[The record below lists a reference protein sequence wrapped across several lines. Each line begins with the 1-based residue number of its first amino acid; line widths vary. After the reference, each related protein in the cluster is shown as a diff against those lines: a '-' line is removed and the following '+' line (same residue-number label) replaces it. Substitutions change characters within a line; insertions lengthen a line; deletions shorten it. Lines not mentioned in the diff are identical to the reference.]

1 MQLRR
6 FAVIGHPIG
15 HTMSPFIHDR
25 LFSLTGH
32 KPEYSVLDVPSL
44 TQALPALR
52 TLDGFNITIPH
63 KSDIIPL
70 LDGIDEKAKLFG
82 SVNTVRVEDGKMTGY
97 TTDGVGCKKAL
108 ARYGLD
114 FNGKLLL
121 LGRGGAARA
130 IAFEA
135 VLTADAP
142 HLDIVCR
149 ESSLEKAQVL
159 SDELA
164 ELCRTRSKTGVFR
177 VLSYDELAKETGH
190 YDLVLNTTSLGM
202 YPKTGVSA
210 VGEDVLSRCKA
221 AFDAVY
227 NPGKTK
233 FLKLA
238 ASCGLKTVGGM
249 GMLVCQAVAA
259 HELWYGASFKDSDI
273 EQDIRSLLDKW
284 QKTLQNIRKN
294 PAPAQLMSEMNRA
307 KLQFVTCGMA
317 DRYEA
322 IQMTILN
329 RNDGQVDAL
338 RLRFADLWGKGQTDN
353 PYIRRSGPYAW
364 TDNGQTDWYAY
375 RPTAADYET
384 LTNAVSSYLEVFQEQ
399 TAAQQWQQTM

>member
-44 TQALPALR
+44 TQALPVLR

-70 LDGIDEKAKLFG
+70 LDDIDEKAKLFG

-114 FNGKLLL
+114 FNGELLL

-227 NPGKTK
+227 NPGETK

-273 EQDIRSLLDKW
+273 EQLICDAEAETARLF
-284 QKTLQNIRKN
+284 
-294 PAPAQLMSEMNRA
+294 RA
-307 KLQFVTCGMA
+307 
-317 DRYEA
+317 
-322 IQMTILN
+322 
-329 RNDGQVDAL
+329 
-338 RLRFADLWGKGQTDN
+338 
-353 PYIRRSGPYAW
+353 
-364 TDNGQTDWYAY
+364 
-375 RPTAADYET
+375 
-384 LTNAVSSYLEVFQEQ
+384 
-399 TAAQQWQQTM
+399 

>member
-114 FNGKLLL
+114 FNGELLL
-121 LGRGGAARA
+121 LGRGGAEGVARRQKHRFTRVFV
-130 IAFEA
+130 IVRQFCH
-135 VLTADAP
+135 AP

-177 VLSYDELAKETGH
+177 VLSYDELAKETEH

-273 EQDIRSLLDKW
+273 EQLICDAEAETARLF
-284 QKTLQNIRKN
+284 
-294 PAPAQLMSEMNRA
+294 RA
-307 KLQFVTCGMA
+307 
-317 DRYEA
+317 
-322 IQMTILN
+322 
-329 RNDGQVDAL
+329 
-338 RLRFADLWGKGQTDN
+338 
-353 PYIRRSGPYAW
+353 
-364 TDNGQTDWYAY
+364 
-375 RPTAADYET
+375 
-384 LTNAVSSYLEVFQEQ
+384 
-399 TAAQQWQQTM
+399 

>member
-70 LDGIDEKAKLFG
+70 LNDIDEKAKLFG

-114 FNGKLLL
+114 FNGELLL

-164 ELCRTRSKTGVFR
+164 GLCRTRAKPAYSACCLMTSSQRKPSTTISCSTPQASVCTPKPVS
-177 VLSYDELAKETGH
+177 VLS
-190 YDLVLNTTSLGM
+190 
-202 YPKTGVSA
+202 
-210 VGEDVLSRCKA
+210 
-221 AFDAVY
+221 
-227 NPGKTK
+227 GKTCSP
-233 FLKLA
+233 A
-238 ASCGLKTVGGM
+238 AKP
-249 GMLVCQAVAA
+249 
-259 HELWYGASFKDSDI
+259 
-273 EQDIRSLLDKW
+273 RS
-284 QKTLQNIRKN
+284 TPSIT
-294 PAPAQLMSEMNRA
+294 PA
-307 KLQFVTCGMA
+307 K
-317 DRYEA
+317 
-322 IQMTILN
+322 
-329 RNDGQVDAL
+329 RN
-338 RLRFADLWGKGQTDN
+338 F
-353 PYIRRSGPYAW
+353 
-364 TDNGQTDWYAY
+364 
-375 RPTAADYET
+375 
-384 LTNAVSSYLEVFQEQ
+384 
-399 TAAQQWQQTM
+399 